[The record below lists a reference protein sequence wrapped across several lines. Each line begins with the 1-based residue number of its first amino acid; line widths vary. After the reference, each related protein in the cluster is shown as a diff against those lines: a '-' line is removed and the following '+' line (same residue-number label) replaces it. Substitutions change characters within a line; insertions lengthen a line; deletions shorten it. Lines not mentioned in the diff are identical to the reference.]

1 MNLVERAK
9 GIMFK
14 PAQTWET
21 IKAEETTIKDL
32 FTSYAAILA
41 IIPAAAG
48 FIGMSLVGTS
58 MLGIRFRI
66 PFLYGIV
73 HAIISYVL
81 TLVGVY
87 VVAFVIDALAPS
99 FGSRKDILSA
109 VKVAVF
115 FLYVG
120 LDRRNLHD
128 SANSLHSYISGL
140 ALRLVSSVYG
150 PAHPYGDAQ
159 GENPGILRCRYNRQY
174 CRFPDHQR
182 PCPPCAPLGT
192 DDDAVGSS
200 PVTIRRVFILDRVS
214 LLIDL
219 SSHSDVKITMAF

>member
-21 IKAEETTIKDL
+21 IKAEQTTIKDL

-48 FIGMSLVGTS
+48 FIGMSLMGTS
-58 MLGIRFRI
+58 MLGIHFRI
-66 PFLYGIV
+66 PFLYGIG
-73 HAIISYVL
+73 HAVISYVL

-99 FGSRKDILSA
+99 FNSRKDILSA

-115 FLYVG
+115 SFTPAWIGGIFMILPMLAILTFLASLYG
-120 LDRRNLHD
+120 LYLLYTGLPILMETPREKTLGYFVVVIIV
-128 SANSLHSYISGL
+128 SIVVSLIINVL
-140 ALRLVSSVYG
+140 ARLVLPSG
-150 PAHPYGDAQ
+150 PMMMP
-159 GENPGILRCRYNRQY
+159 
-174 CRFPDHQR
+174 
-182 PCPPCAPLGT
+182 
-192 DDDAVGSS
+192 
-200 PVTIRRVFILDRVS
+200 
-214 LLIDL
+214 
-219 SSHSDVKITMAF
+219 

>member
-14 PAQTWET
+14 PTQTWET
-21 IKAEETTIKDL
+21 IKAEQTTIKDL

-48 FIGMSLVGTS
+48 FIGMSLMGTS
-58 MLGIRFRI
+58 MLGIHFRI
-66 PFLYGIV
+66 PFLYGII

-99 FGSRKDILSA
+99 FSSRKDILSA

-115 FLYVG
+115 SFTPAWIGGIFMILPMLSILTFLASLYG
-120 LDRRNLHD
+120 LYLLYTGLPILMETPREKTLGYFVVVIIV
-128 SANSLHSYISGL
+128 SIVVSLIINVL
-140 ALRLVSSVYG
+140 ARLVLPSG
-150 PAHPYGDAQ
+150 PMMMP
-159 GENPGILRCRYNRQY
+159 
-174 CRFPDHQR
+174 
-182 PCPPCAPLGT
+182 
-192 DDDAVGSS
+192 
-200 PVTIRRVFILDRVS
+200 
-214 LLIDL
+214 
-219 SSHSDVKITMAF
+219 

>member
-9 GIMFK
+9 GIMLK

-21 IKAEETTIKDL
+21 IKAEQTTIKDL

-48 FIGMSLVGTS
+48 FIGMSLMGTS
-58 MLGIRFRI
+58 MLGIHFRI
-66 PFLYGIV
+66 PFLYGII

-115 FLYVG
+115 SFTPAWIGGIFMILPMLSILTFLASLYG
-120 LDRRNLHD
+120 LYLLYTGLPILMETPREKTLGYFVVVIIV
-128 SANSLHSYISGL
+128 SIVVSLIINVL
-140 ALRLVSSVYG
+140 ARLVLPSG
-150 PAHPYGDAQ
+150 PMMMP
-159 GENPGILRCRYNRQY
+159 
-174 CRFPDHQR
+174 
-182 PCPPCAPLGT
+182 
-192 DDDAVGSS
+192 
-200 PVTIRRVFILDRVS
+200 
-214 LLIDL
+214 
-219 SSHSDVKITMAF
+219 

>member
-115 FLYVG
+115 SFTSAWIGGIFMILPILSILTFLASLYG
-120 LDRRNLHD
+120 LYLLYTGLPILMETPREKTLGYFVVVIIV
-128 SANSLHSYISGL
+128 SIVVSLIINVL
-140 ALRLVSSVYG
+140 ARLVLPSG
-150 PAHPYGDAQ
+150 PMMMP
-159 GENPGILRCRYNRQY
+159 
-174 CRFPDHQR
+174 
-182 PCPPCAPLGT
+182 
-192 DDDAVGSS
+192 
-200 PVTIRRVFILDRVS
+200 
-214 LLIDL
+214 
-219 SSHSDVKITMAF
+219 

>member
-9 GIMFK
+9 GIMLK

-21 IKAEETTIKDL
+21 IKAEQTTIKDL

-48 FIGMSLVGTS
+48 FIGMSLMGTS
-58 MLGIRFRI
+58 MLGIHFRI
-66 PFLYGIV
+66 PFLYGII

-99 FGSRKDILSA
+99 FSSRKDILSA

-115 FLYVG
+115 SFTPAWIGGIFMILPMLSILTFLASLYG
-120 LDRRNLHD
+120 LYLLYTGLPILMETPREKTLGYFVVVIIV
-128 SANSLHSYISGL
+128 SIVVSLIINVL
-140 ALRLVSSVYG
+140 ARLVLPSG
-150 PAHPYGDAQ
+150 PMMMP
-159 GENPGILRCRYNRQY
+159 
-174 CRFPDHQR
+174 
-182 PCPPCAPLGT
+182 
-192 DDDAVGSS
+192 
-200 PVTIRRVFILDRVS
+200 
-214 LLIDL
+214 
-219 SSHSDVKITMAF
+219 

>member
-9 GIMFK
+9 GIMLK

-21 IKAEETTIKDL
+21 IKAEQTTIKDL

-48 FIGMSLVGTS
+48 FIGMSLMGTS
-58 MLGIRFRI
+58 MLGIHFRI
-66 PFLYGIV
+66 PFLYGII

-99 FGSRKDILSA
+99 FSSRKDMLSA

-115 FLYVG
+115 SFTPAWIGGIFMILPMLSILTFLASLYG
-120 LDRRNLHD
+120 LYLLYTGLPILMETPREKTLGYFVVVIIV
-128 SANSLHSYISGL
+128 SIVVSLIINVL
-140 ALRLVSSVYG
+140 ARLVLPSG
-150 PAHPYGDAQ
+150 PMMMP
-159 GENPGILRCRYNRQY
+159 
-174 CRFPDHQR
+174 
-182 PCPPCAPLGT
+182 
-192 DDDAVGSS
+192 
-200 PVTIRRVFILDRVS
+200 
-214 LLIDL
+214 
-219 SSHSDVKITMAF
+219 

>member
-21 IKAEETTIKDL
+21 IKAEQTTIKDL

-48 FIGMSLVGTS
+48 FIGMSLMGTS
-58 MLGIRFRI
+58 MLGIHFRI
-66 PFLYGIV
+66 PFLYGII

-99 FGSRKDILSA
+99 FNSRKDILSA

-115 FLYVG
+115 SFTPAWIGGIFLILPMLSILTFLASLYG
-120 LDRRNLHD
+120 LYLLYTGLPILMETPREKTLGYFVVVIIV
-128 SANSLHSYISGL
+128 SIVVSLIINVL
-140 ALRLVSSVYG
+140 ARLVLPSG
-150 PAHPYGDAQ
+150 PMMMP
-159 GENPGILRCRYNRQY
+159 
-174 CRFPDHQR
+174 
-182 PCPPCAPLGT
+182 
-192 DDDAVGSS
+192 
-200 PVTIRRVFILDRVS
+200 
-214 LLIDL
+214 
-219 SSHSDVKITMAF
+219 